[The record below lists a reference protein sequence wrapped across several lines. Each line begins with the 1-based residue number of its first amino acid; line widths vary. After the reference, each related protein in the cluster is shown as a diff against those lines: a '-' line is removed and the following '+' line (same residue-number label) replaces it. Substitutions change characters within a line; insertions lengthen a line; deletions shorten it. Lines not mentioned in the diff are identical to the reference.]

1 MKKTAMTLLACAVLG
16 IAYGQEEQQ
25 KSGFGLEVDAAYKLF

>member
-1 MKKTAMTLLACAVLG
+1 MKKTAITLLACASLG